1 MCNDTEFFNLNACF
15 RARFVT
21 DSNEADS
28 ADANAKI
35 GFRFEYWTIPCPC
48 ENDAECTGDV
58 DRCDSG
64 KCMCGENTSC
74 QGRTDTC
81 TG

>member
-21 DSNEADS
+21 NSNEADS

-35 GFRFEYWTIPCPC
+35 GLRFEYWTIPCPC

-58 DRCDSG
+58 DRCPILNPYINLTRFA
-64 KCMCGENTSC
+64 KKIIL
-74 QGRTDTC
+74 
-81 TG
+81 